1 MSTERGLPTIYEI
14 TWNTG
19 HIERIAAHEVAWPN
33 NAAVMFP
40 GVERP
45 NRIEMHAQIN
55 GRWTLQLSA
64 LMDDIRTIR
73 NCATEDV
80 VA

>member
-1 MSTERGLPTIYEI
+1 MSEPTPSATYEI

-19 HIERIAAHEVAWPN
+19 HIERIEACQVAWPN
-33 NAAVMFP
+33 NGLILFH
-40 GVERP
+40 GKDLP
-45 NRIEMHAQIN
+45 NRVEFHGYVD

-73 NCATEDV
+73 NVTESELI
-80 VA
+80 A